1 MSQASTPKCKKF
13 YEGTSGT
20 IKSPNYPLHYP
31 HLTDCRWTFTVKP
44 GSKVRLLFAFFETQE
59 GADFVSVSGK
69 FVSFKKIF
77 FFII

>member
-1 MSQASTPKCKKF
+1 MPQASTPKCKKF

-31 HLTDCRWTFTVKP
+31 HLTDCRWTITVKP

-59 GADFVSVSGK
+59 GADFVSVSVFRLRK
-69 FVSFKKIF
+69 FSS
-77 FFII
+77 